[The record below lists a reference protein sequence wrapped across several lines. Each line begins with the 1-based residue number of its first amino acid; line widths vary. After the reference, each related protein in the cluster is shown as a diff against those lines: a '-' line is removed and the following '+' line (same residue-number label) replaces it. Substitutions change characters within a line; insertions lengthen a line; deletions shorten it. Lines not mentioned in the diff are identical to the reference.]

1 MIMKYVFKIGLL
13 ATILMMW
20 NANALAQNQGT
31 LEGTVTEAETGEPL
45 IGVNIIVR
53 GSSLGASTN
62 LDGYY
67 QIKNIRPG
75 QYTIEI
81 RYIGFEGKL
90 YTGIVINAGET
101 TELSTELK
109 PQVYSSDEELVVIGE
124 APIFDVEKSASSTT
138 VSREQIE
145 AAPVR
150 RIDDIVGLQA
160 GVVKDPSGIYIK
172 GGRAYETGF
181 VVDGVSAQDPLA
193 GTGFGLDLGSNAYS
207 SVDVTTGGVGAEYG
221 DVTSGVV
228 AVQTRDGGEKFTGS
242 FTHKRDNFGTDNS
255 RQSNF
260 YSDIYELNFGGPEPI
275 SEYLLPALNLNIP
288 GDIYFYLTSQISLS
302 NEFTKI
308 SADQV
313 QSSIL
318 ETNFFTPRQDNR
330 WNGMMKLTYKIKS
343 GMRLEAAYQRSLTA
357 NQNTRMLQIT
367 GNDVQI
373 RPGFQFPFQQNLDNA
388 NTYTHDSNL
397 SYLKWTQTVTQR
409 SFYDLQVSRL
419 FTRLRADANGRN
431 WRPELVDG
439 EFDPGNIVTY
449 PADEFQGTQD
459 QGYAYI
465 LPGSG
470 FINNGGVATL
480 WHDHFAE
487 EIAVKGS
494 YNQFFAE
501 RTNQLTVGFDFKFND
516 YQWIDITRPW
526 VGAPIEIAPGEFSET
541 LRVGERF
548 DAWRVKP
555 KRGAIY
561 VTDKIRYQGLIAD
574 IGFRMEYWAPG
585 KYVDDLVDNPQ
596 APIPDFIRQEYKDD
610 TQELFGMRF
619 KTRILP
625 KVRVS
630 FPVRENQVLFFNY
643 GHSTRIPHPT
653 YVYSSLNPFY
663 QNQSSLPDLGNP
675 NLNPEVDISYEIG
688 LRNQITANDAL
699 NVTAFWRDKY
709 DFVTTQSIVVE
720 DPSGRPVN
728 RAFRINGD
736 YARARGI
743 ELTYIKRHSDW
754 AQGQIGVTY
763 SRAEGL
769 SSTNNDNLQAI
780 AGEQII
786 GSNVETPL
794 AWDRP
799 WDIKGNLT
807 LTYDRPEP
815 LFGLA
820 PLNQMRVFLSA
831 VFRSGTRYTPQE
843 LQGFQRNPV
852 TGENNWRPIYE
863 RVQDPALRFSE
874 VGPAWFYMD
883 LNFQKWLEVGDTD
896 ISIFLEVSNL
906 LNSENAAIVN
916 PVTGEGYRTDYP
928 SNSEALA
935 DLRDNRSYD
944 MPNSSRDPRY
954 LGPGGGGIPSYLNP
968 ANYLQQRQIMF
979 GVSVNF

>member
-1 MIMKYVFKIGLL
+1 MKYLVKISFTFLL
-13 ATILMMW
+13 LTILTSVGY
-20 NANALAQNQGT
+20 AQDADRGI
-31 LEGTVTEAETGEPL
+31 LVGKVMDAEYDEPL

-53 GSSLGASTN
+53 GSSLGTATN
-62 LDGYY
+62 LEGNYD
-67 QIKNIRPG
+67 IPNIRPG
-75 QYTIEI
+75 EYTIEVS
-81 RYIGFEGKL
+81 YVGFEGKL
-90 YTGIVINAGET
+90 FTGIEIVAGDT
-101 TELSTELK
+101 TRLDVELREK
-109 PQVYSSDEELVVIGE
+109 VYSSGEELVVVGE

-193 GTGFGLDLGSNAYS
+193 GTGFGLDLGSNSYS

-228 AVQTRDGGEKFTGS
+228 SVQTRNGSDNFEGG
-242 FTHKRDNFGTDNS
+242 FTHKRDNFGSDNS

-260 YSDIYELNFGGPEPI
+260 YSDVYELNMGGPEPI
-275 SEYLLPALNLNIP
+275 TKHLLPALNINIP
-288 GDIYFYLTSQISLS
+288 GDLYFYFTGQVSLS

-313 QSSIL
+313 RSSIL
-318 ETNFFTPRQDNR
+318 DDTFLTPRQDNR
-330 WNGMMKLTYKIKS
+330 WNGMMKLTYRIKS
-343 GMRLEAAYQRSLTA
+343 GMRLEGAFQRSITA

-373 RPGFQFPFQQNLDNA
+373 RPGFQFPFQQDLDNA

-397 SYLKWTQTVTQR
+397 SYLKWTQTLSQR
-409 SFYDLQVSRL
+409 SFYDIQISRL

-431 WRPELVDG
+431 WRPDLVEG
-439 EFDPGNIVTY
+439 EFDPRSIVTF
-449 PADEFQGTQD
+449 PAREFSGTQD
-459 QGYAYI
+459 RGYAYV

-487 EIAVKGS
+487 ELVAKGS
-494 YNQFFAE
+494 FNQFFAD
-501 RTNQLTVGFDFKFND
+501 RSNQITFGFDFKFND
-516 YQWIDITRPW
+516 YQWIDITSPW
-526 VGAPIEIAPGEFSET
+526 IGAPIEVAPGEFSDIE
-541 LRVGERF
+541 RVGERF

-561 VTDKIRYQGLIAD
+561 VTDKVRYQGLIAD
-574 IGFRMEYWAPG
+574 IGFRLEYWAPG

-596 APIPDFIRQEYKDD
+596 APIPDFIREDYKED
-610 TQELFGMRF
+610 TSKLFGMRF
-619 KTRILP
+619 KTRLLP

-643 GHSTRIPHPT
+643 GHSTRVPHPT
-653 YVYSSLNPFY
+653 YVYSSLDPFY

-709 DFVTTQSIVVE
+709 DFVTTQAITVD
-720 DPSGRPVN
+720 DPAGRPVN

-736 YARARGI
+736 YARSRGI
-743 ELTYIKRHSDW
+743 EVTYIKRYKDW
-754 AQGQIGVTY
+754 AQGQLGVTY

-780 AGEQII
+780 SGQQII

-799 WDIKGNLT
+799 WDIKGNVT
-807 LTYDRPEP
+807 LTYDRQDP
-815 LFGLA
+815 LLGLK
-820 PLNQMRVFLSA
+820 PLNQMRLFISGIW
-831 VFRSGTRYTPQE
+831 RSGTRYTPQE
-843 LQGFQRNPV
+843 FRGFSRNPV
-852 TGENNWRPIYE
+852 SGEQNWRPIYE
-863 RVQDPALRFSE
+863 RVQDPSLRYSE

-883 LNFQKWLEVGDTD
+883 LNFQKWFEVGDTRF
-896 ISIFLEVSNL
+896 STFLEITNV
-906 LNSENAAIVN
+906 LNNKNSAIVN
-916 PVTGEGYRTDYP
+916 PVTGEAYRTDYP
-928 SNSEALA
+928 SSSEALA

-968 ANYLQQRQIMF
+968 ANFLQQRQIMF
-979 GVSVNF
+979 GLSVNF